1 MKSPRNRS
9 TKLAKLT
16 KSKVHRMALDRV
28 MEHLELS
35 SAGDQSSPDKIIDVL
50 LSASANRTS
59 IERECD
65 ELEGAPSAN
74 TVRGVLRDSLELDN
88 TERQLNEALGHD
100 LKPGY
105 WKRPLKVAVDLVG
118 IPYYGNSAVDSDE
131 LCRAKAKQGTTYF
144 HVYATVYVIRNN
156 RRVTLALHY
165 VRQGESLVSVL
176 EALKSCLDE
185 LGVKVGIW
193 VADRAF
199 CNVAA
204 LNWFDQQPEAIVP
217 LVARGKKDP
226 PSGSRV
232 FLQHQYSHWD
242 EYTMKSEKDGE
253 LTFAVAVVRQNSK
266 QSRSKRKRIPPTTLA
281 YAVVGKRVRNCSRK
295 RCVTAIAAL
304 YRSRFGVE
312 SSYRQ
317 MNQARLRT
325 SSRLP
330 ELRLLAVGL
339 SLLLRNLWA
348 LLGWV
353 SLAQKGK
360 GRRKGKSRLRF
371 NTVLRWLSR
380 AVENQLE
387 LRTTIE
393 LKAPSPVCF

>member
-9 TKLAKLT
+9 AKLT
-16 KSKVHRMALDRV
+16 KLTKNTVHQMALDRM
-28 MEHLELS
+28 MEHLELA
-35 SAGDQSSPDKIIDVL
+35 SAGEQSSPEKIIDVL

-59 IERECD
+59 IDRECD

-74 TVRGVLRDSLELDN
+74 TVRGVLRDSLELEK
-88 TERQLNEALGHD
+88 TERQLNEALWHD

-118 IPYYGNSAVDSDE
+118 LPYYGSAAVDADE

-144 HVYATVYVIRNN
+144 HVFATVYVIRNN

-165 VRQGESLVSVL
+165 VRQGEPLVSVL
-176 EALKSCLDE
+176 DALKSWLDE
-185 LGVKVGIW
+185 LGVKVGTCL
-193 VADRAF
+193 ADRAF

-204 LNWFDQQPEAIVP
+204 LSWFEQQPEAIVP

-232 FLQHQYSHWD
+232 FLEYKYSHWN
-242 EYTMKSEKDGE
+242 EHTMKSAKDAE
-253 LTFAVAVVRQNSK
+253 LSVPIAVVRQNSR
-266 QSRSKRKRIPPTTLA
+266 QSRSKGKHIPPTTLA
-281 YAVVGKRVRNCSRK
+281 YVVVGKKVRNQSRK

-353 SLAQKGK
+353 SLAHKGK

-371 NTVLRWLSR
+371 NTLLRWISR
-380 AVENQLE
+380 AAENHLG

-393 LKAPSPVCF
+393 LKAPSPVYF